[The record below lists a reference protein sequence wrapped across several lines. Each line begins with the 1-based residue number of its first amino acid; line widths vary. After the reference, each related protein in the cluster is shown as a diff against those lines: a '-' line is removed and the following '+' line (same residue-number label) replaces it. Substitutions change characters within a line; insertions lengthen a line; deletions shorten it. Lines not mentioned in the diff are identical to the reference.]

1 MTDKLLQE
9 FETHVESWELIPS
22 EGGIFEVV
30 VNGELVFSKKALK
43 RHAEIEEV
51 QAMLAEKINANN

>member
-9 FETHVESWELIPS
+9 FETNIESWELIPS

-51 QAMLAEKINANN
+51 QAMLAEKINPSN

>member
-9 FETHVESWELIPS
+9 FETNVASWELIPG

-51 QAMLAEKINANN
+51 QAMLAEKINTNN